1 VIEEQKPQ
9 TLSMKT
15 SCSELEWALLL
26 RGLDDFIEY
35 LKNPQGAKGLPSLP
49 LLPPKLDA
57 MLDHASEE
65 DCEKA
70 EQEFIKKL
78 VEKDRLAW
86 TEFLCVVQKNPTAD
100 QRYKEFM
107 GLSPF
112 SGWVIIPV
120 KKDLGGIVIDSKG
133 VELALSH
140 LLVNQF
146 RNTDFTGTVF
156 LQTKDFIIVT

>member
-1 VIEEQKPQ
+1 
-9 TLSMKT
+9 
-15 SCSELEWALLL
+15 
-26 RGLDDFIEY
+26 
-35 LKNPQGAKGLPSLP
+35 
-49 LLPPKLDA
+49 
-57 MLDHASEE
+57 
-65 DCEKA
+65 
-70 EQEFIKKL
+70 
-78 VEKDRLAW
+78 
-86 TEFLCVVQKNPTAD
+86 
-100 QRYKEFM
+100 M

>member
-1 VIEEQKPQ
+1 
-9 TLSMKT
+9 MKT
-15 SCSELEWALLL
+15 ICSEFEWALLL
-26 RGLDDFIEY
+26 RGLDEFVEY
-35 LKNPQGAKGLPSLP
+35 LKNPQEAKRLPSLP

-78 VEKDRLAW
+78 VEKDRPAW

-107 GLSPF
+107 ELSPF
-112 SGWVIIPV
+112 KGWVIIPV
-120 KKDLGGIVIDSKG
+120 KKDLEGIAIDSKG

-140 LLVNQF
+140 LLANQF

-156 LQTKDFIIVT
+156 LQVKDFVLAQ